1 MRKVAETPSLAPN
14 NYDRTVYLVADD
26 LGEAKRAW
34 READYD
40 VCDRETVIQDLLA
53 GEYRNPI
60 RVVAFNTTE
69 LWSEDVS
76 AAVAHELRHRCDL
89 RLRDIPF
96 FLQDFCDR
104 HEGRYHDIQLPLPIR
119 LV

>member
-1 MRKVAETPSLAPN
+1 MRKVAETPSLAPKT
-14 NYDRTVYLVADD
+14 YDQTVYLVADD
-26 LGEAKRAW
+26 LGDARRAW

-53 GEYRNPI
+53 GEFRNPI

-89 RLRDIPF
+89 QLRDIPF

-119 LV
+119 FV